1 MGDSCNQET
10 IVAIAAGVIVSK
22 TKTKQTEI
30 EEMQVSRTFFGG
42 KGSGNVTVDVN
53 VTEKAFGRGSN
64 VSEEVNVTKKAI
76 GSHGDIF
83 NWRFR
88 QRFPLAG
95 R

>member
-1 MGDSCNQET
+1 M
-10 IVAIAAGVIVSK
+10 
-22 TKTKQTEI
+22 
-30 EEMQVSRTFFGG
+30 
-42 KGSGNVTVDVN
+42 TVDVN

-88 QRFPLAG
+88 Q
-95 R
+95 